1 MNERLESAPRASRSF
16 SFLSAPPPHWVQA
29 SRGRRRR
36 MACNQQ
42 MPPRPDMRR
51 FSSSL
56 LLVTS
61 PLLLF
66 SSHFSS
72 HFFFLAL
79 LPPPAAAGRLP
90 PLAVPEL
97 LAFLAKGSNLLSAA
111 TGLGPL
117 LTKKDSS
124 RVCLPAVEHL
134 FSRSMTLSTR
144 AYGAGVGSE
153 GRGVKG
159 RGVKGVEKSGAR
171 WRLVERVSLHKEGA
185 EPRHVGSAPAQ
196 LDARRV
202 HHLLRARA
210 RGLGSGSGSGSG
222 LGLGLGLG
230 SGSGLG
236 LGLGV
241 GSGLGLGV
249 RHLGLQEERARRAHL
264 PAPGGG

>member
-1 MNERLESAPRASRSF
+1 MGDGEGWHAISKCPLGLTCSASPR
-16 SFLSAPPPHWVQA
+16 H
-29 SRGRRRR
+29 
-36 MACNQQ
+36 
-42 MPPRPDMRR
+42 

-56 LLVTS
+56 LL
-61 PLLLF
+61 

-159 RGVKGVEKSGAR
+159 RGVKGLRRTRRGGASLNECRCTRKARSPGTSGAPQR
-171 WRLVERVSLHKEGA
+171 NSTLAASTTCL
-185 EPRHVGSAPAQ
+185 
-196 LDARRV
+196 
-202 HHLLRARA
+202 
-210 RGLGSGSGSGSG
+210 GLGLGLGLGSG

-241 GSGLGLGV
+241 GSGFGSGV

-264 PAPGGG
+264 PALGGG

>member
-1 MNERLESAPRASRSF
+1 
-16 SFLSAPPPHWVQA
+16 
-29 SRGRRRR
+29 
-36 MACNQQ
+36 
-42 MPPRPDMRR
+42 MPSRPDMLR

-90 PLAVPEL
+90 PLAVPEP

-144 AYGAGVGSE
+144 AYGVGVGSE

-159 RGVKGVEKSGAR
+159 RGVKGR
-171 WRLVERVSLHKEGA
+171 
-185 EPRHVGSAPAQ
+185 
-196 LDARRV
+196 
-202 HHLLRARA
+202 
-210 RGLGSGSGSGSG
+210 
-222 LGLGLGLG
+222 
-230 SGSGLG
+230 
-236 LGLGV
+236 
-241 GSGLGLGV
+241 
-249 RHLGLQEERARRAHL
+249 
-264 PAPGGG
+264 